1 MPASRGGSGSAAD
14 ITPKLQLAEAQ
25 RLKGVDG
32 TVGIC
37 GWPGFGLFS
46 VNVDGL
52 GAGVDG
58 SDIDGVGTDIDG
70 GDEIDGERKVGP
82 TLGDGVVTDGLGLG
96 SS

>member
-1 MPASRGGSGSAAD
+1 MPASRGSGGSAAG

-25 RLKGVDG
+25 RPAGVDG

>member
-1 MPASRGGSGSAAD
+1 M
-14 ITPKLQLAEAQ
+14 
-25 RLKGVDG
+25 
-32 TVGIC
+32 
-37 GWPGFGLFS
+37 FS

-70 GDEIDGERKVGP
+70 GDEIDGECNVGP
-82 TLGDGVVTDGLGLG
+82 RLGGGVVADGLGPG

>member
-1 MPASRGGSGSAAD
+1 MPASRGGSGSAAN

-58 SDIDGVGTDIDG
+58 SDIDG
-70 GDEIDGERKVGP
+70 GDEIDGDGERKVGP